1 MKKIGILILL
11 LTLLTALL
19 LACGGQK
26 EAENTA
32 PSTTEFVFPTS
43 GTTGGICTPLMM
55 IDGELYWVEFVKYRF
70 SVQEEDIVGYVTSNI
85 SISNSPTENNQSN
98 CLPVGTPYALY
109 EHEELGLIYVAQY
122 KDGWIILTLYEK
134 FLNSH

>member
-11 LTLLTALL
+11 LTLLTTLL

-43 GTTGGICTPLMM
+43 GTVADRAPPYLM
-55 IDGELYWVEFVKYRF
+55 IDGTLYWVGAQRYRLPIG
-70 SVQEEDIVGYVTSNI
+70 EENIVGYVTSTVPGNRC
-85 SISNSPTENNQSN
+85 PTENDQSN
-98 CLPVGTPYALY
+98 CIAVGTPYALY
-109 EHEELGLIYVAQY
+109 EHEEYGPVYVVQTGY
-122 KDGWIILTLYEK
+122 YWLYLTPQD
-134 FLNSH
+134 